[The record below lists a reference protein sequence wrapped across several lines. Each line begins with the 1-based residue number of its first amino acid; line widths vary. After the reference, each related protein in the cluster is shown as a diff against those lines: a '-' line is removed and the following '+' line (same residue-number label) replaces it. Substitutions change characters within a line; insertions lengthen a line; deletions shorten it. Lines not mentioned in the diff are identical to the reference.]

1 MLPRPE
7 LDPPSD
13 SCFSADF
20 VLRVPKS
27 SRTLGSSDLRFG
39 LKGAAFFG
47 GVFDS
52 TFSCN
57 LLEELCVGRIIRS
70 RNPSAGFAVLV
81 RVFGCSVCVDNGRE
95 VRDGLFR
102 VVIELDAE
110 NFGAVKD
117 GFVVRADGL
126 RATFEPGML
135 ARLGDREGG
144 APPILAAD
152 AAVGAVSEDGR
163 RTGCVGDLGRG
174 LETAAGAF
182 DAVGARFSNCALL
195 VLCLTGGS
203 PDDLRWLGG
212 EIFDEACLEAPET
225 FAGIVGVFGVGGV
238 LGDVFAGTV
247 VDEPVEDEGAFL
259 LVEIVE
265 SFPEAFFA
273 LAVDGVA
280 TLPLARI
287 ESFLA
292 LAFGDLVTL
301 DGERSS

>member
-1 MLPRPE
+1 M
-7 LDPPSD
+7 
-13 SCFSADF
+13 
-20 VLRVPKS
+20 LRVPES

-39 LKGAAFFG
+39 LKGADFFG

-70 RNPSAGFAVLV
+70 RNPSAGFALLV
-81 RVFGCSVCVDNGRE
+81 RVFGCSVVRVDDGRE

-110 NFGAVKD
+110 NFGAVKV

-126 RATFEPGML
+126 RATFEPEML

-182 DAVGARFSNCALL
+182 DAVGARFSSCALL

-203 PDDLRWLGG
+203 PDGLRWLGE
-212 EIFDEACLEAPET
+212 EIFDEACLEAPEA
-225 FAGIVGVFGVGGV
+225 FAGVVGVFGVRGV
-238 LGDVFAGTV
+238 LGDSFAGTV

-287 ESFLA
+287 ESFSA